1 MNPIPIT
8 IFTGFL
14 GAGKT
19 TIINQLVKENPDI
32 KFGFII
38 NEFGEEGI
46 DGQLIENTGEE
57 MVELS
62 NGCICC
68 VVRGDLIKA
77 AEKVIN
83 TGKVDYLIIEA
94 SGLAEP
100 MPIAQTFYT
109 NNLQGRLNLDGVICI
124 VDALNFKV
132 TNETYRIAAE
142 QIESADIIILNKT
155 NEQETEIVEFLIQFI
170 QELNPY
176 AVIINNIDGVDSKLV
191 IDTGKW
197 SPEKLSE
204 EEEHHHEHDDIDE
217 VVFVTDK
224 YFDIKKLDE
233 WMENK
238 FPLNVVRVKG
248 FLRVKGYQNE
258 DMLCLMQVVGA
269 KKEFNKFNPTRKD
282 FDYSKSRIVFIGK
295 NIEGDKIKEELNN
308 TLI

>member
-269 KKEFNKFNPTRKD
+269 KKEFKKFNPTRKD